1 MNIRDTSPPV
11 YQNPGDQNPGD
22 QNPDDPKSSN
32 YKYPENYEIKSLQ
45 AKQNNPPKINDGSAQ
60 SYRKNSATRD
70 QASDYKSSINGT
82 ENSTGKNP
90 RNNPRDNPRDNIG
103 KNENQRP
110 ANNRPVKQSASNS
123 AVKPDNETDTGLSQ
137 VQQQFVLRFC
147 RQLASVI
154 AACEQSESA
163 EIEVG
168 RRQINA
174 SQVKVKLQAEREYT
188 DKTN

>member
-1 MNIRDTSPPV
+1 MNIRYTSP
-11 YQNPGDQNPGD
+11 PGDQNPGD
-22 QNPDDPKSSN
+22 QNPGDPNPDNPKSSN
-32 YKYPENYEIKSLQ
+32 YKYPENSEIQSSQ
-45 AKQNNPPKINDGSAQ
+45 RKQKNPPKINDSSTQ
-60 SYRKNSATRD
+60 RYREDSATRD
-70 QASDYKSSINGT
+70 HVADYKSSIND
-82 ENSTGKNP
+82 P
-90 RNNPRDNPRDNIG
+90 RNGIG
-103 KNENQRP
+103 KNENHRP
-110 ANNRPVKQSASNS
+110 VNDRPVKQSASNS
-123 AVKPDNETDTGLSQ
+123 EVKPDNETNTGLSQ

-168 RRQINA
+168 RRQINT

>member
-1 MNIRDTSPPV
+1 MNIRYTSP
-11 YQNPGDQNPGD
+11 PGDQNPGD
-22 QNPDDPKSSN
+22 QNPGDPNPDNPKSSN
-32 YKYPENYEIKSLQ
+32 YKYPENSEIQSSQ
-45 AKQNNPPKINDGSAQ
+45 RKQKNPPKINDSSTQ
-60 SYRKNSATRD
+60 RYREDSATRD
-70 QASDYKSSINGT
+70 HVADYKSSIND
-82 ENSTGKNP
+82 P
-90 RNNPRDNPRDNIG
+90 RNGIG
-103 KNENQRP
+103 KNENHRP
-110 ANNRPVKQSASNS
+110 ANDRPVNDRPVKQSASNS
-123 AVKPDNETDTGLSQ
+123 EVKPDNETNTGLSQ

-168 RRQINA
+168 RRQINT

>member
-1 MNIRDTSPPV
+1 MNIRDTSP
-11 YQNPGDQNPGD
+11 PGDQNPGD
-22 QNPDDPKSSN
+22 QNPDNPKSSN
-32 YKYPENYEIKSLQ
+32 YKYPENYEIQSLQ
-45 AKQNNPPKINDGSAQ
+45 AKQNNPPKINDSSAQ
-60 SYRKNSATRD
+60 SYRENSATRD
-70 QASDYKSSINGT
+70 QVSDYKSSINGT
-82 ENSTGKNP
+82 G
-90 RNNPRDNPRDNIG
+90 NNPG
-103 KNENQRP
+103 KNENHRLANDGP
-110 ANNRPVKQSASNS
+110 AIESASDS
-123 AVKPDNETDTGLSQ
+123 DVKPDKDTDNGLSQ

-168 RRQINA
+168 RRQINT

>member
-1 MNIRDTSPPV
+1 MNIRYTSP
-11 YQNPGDQNPGD
+11 PGDQNPGD
-22 QNPDDPKSSN
+22 QNPGDPKSSN
-32 YKYPENYEIKSLQ
+32 YKYPENSEIQSSQ
-45 AKQNNPPKINDGSAQ
+45 RKQKNPPKINDSSTQ
-60 SYRKNSATRD
+60 RYREDSATRD
-70 QASDYKSSINGT
+70 HVADYKSSIND
-82 ENSTGKNP
+82 P
-90 RNNPRDNPRDNIG
+90 RNGIG
-103 KNENQRP
+103 KNENHRP
-110 ANNRPVKQSASNS
+110 ANDRPVNDRPVKQSASNS
-123 AVKPDNETDTGLSQ
+123 EVKPDNETNTGLSQ

-168 RRQINA
+168 RRQINT

>member
-1 MNIRDTSPPV
+1 MNIRYTSP
-11 YQNPGDQNPGD
+11 PGDQNPGD
-22 QNPDDPKSSN
+22 QNPGDPKSSN
-32 YKYPENYEIKSLQ
+32 YKYPENSEIQSSQ
-45 AKQNNPPKINDGSAQ
+45 RKQKNPPKINDSSTQ
-60 SYRKNSATRD
+60 RYREDSATRD
-70 QASDYKSSINGT
+70 HVADYKSSIND
-82 ENSTGKNP
+82 P
-90 RNNPRDNPRDNIG
+90 RNGIG
-103 KNENQRP
+103 KIENHRP
-110 ANNRPVKQSASNS
+110 ANDRLVKQSASNS
-123 AVKPDNETDTGLSQ
+123 EVKPDNETNTGLSQ

-168 RRQINA
+168 RRQINT

>member
-1 MNIRDTSPPV
+1 MNIRYTSP
-11 YQNPGDQNPGD
+11 PGD
-22 QNPDDPKSSN
+22 QNPDNPKSSN
-32 YKYPENYEIKSLQ
+32 YKYPENSEIQSSQ
-45 AKQNNPPKINDGSAQ
+45 RKQKNPPKINDSSTQ
-60 SYRKNSATRD
+60 RYREDSATRD
-70 QASDYKSSINGT
+70 HVADYKSSIND
-82 ENSTGKNP
+82 P
-90 RNNPRDNPRDNIG
+90 RNGIG
-103 KNENQRP
+103 KNENHRP
-110 ANNRPVKQSASNS
+110 ANDRPVNDRPVKQSASNS
-123 AVKPDNETDTGLSQ
+123 EVKPDNETNTGLSQ

-168 RRQINA
+168 RRQINT

>member
-1 MNIRDTSPPV
+1 MNIRYTSP
-11 YQNPGDQNPGD
+11 PGDQNPGD
-22 QNPDDPKSSN
+22 PNPGDPNPDNPKSSN
-32 YKYPENYEIKSLQ
+32 YKYPENSEIQSSQ
-45 AKQNNPPKINDGSAQ
+45 RKQKNPPKINDSSTQ
-60 SYRKNSATRD
+60 RYREDSATRD
-70 QASDYKSSINGT
+70 HVADYKSSIND
-82 ENSTGKNP
+82 P
-90 RNNPRDNPRDNIG
+90 RNGIG
-103 KNENQRP
+103 KNENHRP
-110 ANNRPVKQSASNS
+110 ANDRPVNDRPVKQSASNS
-123 AVKPDNETDTGLSQ
+123 EVKPDNETNTGLSQ

-168 RRQINA
+168 RRQINT